1 MSDKPKELQEL
12 EDLAKAG
19 VPPVYGGMAEQVYE
33 EDVYVTGVYEGPEQL
48 PATIF
53 IGIG

>member
-1 MSDKPKELQEL
+1 MDEEQLPKIDMETGLP
-12 EDLAKAG
+12 A
-19 VPPVYGGMAEQVYE
+19 VYGGLADQVYE